1 MEIKY
6 CDNCGEKIRYCST
19 TRRIL
24 VNDGD
29 YSNSKHYNI
38 DLCDCCFRKLDKH
51 IRRTVARY
59 KNRGGK

>member
-19 TRRIL
+19 TRRII
-24 VNDGD
+24 VHDGD
-29 YSNSKHYNI
+29 FSKRYEI

-51 IRRTVARY
+51 IRRTVGRY
-59 KNRGGK
+59 KNRGVR

>member
-19 TRRIL
+19 TRRII

-29 YSNSKHYNI
+29 FLKNYEI

-51 IRRTVARY
+51 IRRAVGRY
-59 KNRGGK
+59 KNRGGR